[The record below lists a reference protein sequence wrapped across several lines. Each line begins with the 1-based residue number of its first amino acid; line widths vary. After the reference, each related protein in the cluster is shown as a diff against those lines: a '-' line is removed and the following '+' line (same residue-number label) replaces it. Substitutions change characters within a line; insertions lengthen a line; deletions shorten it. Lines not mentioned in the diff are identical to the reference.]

1 MKDFRGPPRIERR
14 LSTSESETL
23 IAAHCSP
30 DQQNWMTE
38 SREPNADDDVGCL
51 GRLSLSQTSMRQTA
65 RNIVSPRIIEKIT
78 INHVDYNFGRNYIL
92 STTEENAW
100 KFLKRYFYTN
110 TTHHL
115 LTHVNHM
122 YTDTI

>member
-1 MKDFRGPPRIERR
+1 MKDFRGPPDIERR
-14 LSTSESETL
+14 ISTSESETL

-65 RNIVSPRIIEKIT
+65 RNIVSPGIIEKIT

-92 STTEENAW
+92 STTEENA
-100 KFLKRYFYTN
+100 
-110 TTHHL
+110 
-115 LTHVNHM
+115 
-122 YTDTI
+122 